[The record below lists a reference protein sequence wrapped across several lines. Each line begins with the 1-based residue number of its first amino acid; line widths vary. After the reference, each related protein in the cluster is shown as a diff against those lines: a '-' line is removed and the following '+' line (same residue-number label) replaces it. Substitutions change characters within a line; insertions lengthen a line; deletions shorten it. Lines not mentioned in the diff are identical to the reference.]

1 MKNKLAINVR
11 GKRKEWSFIFEGDP
25 KFLEEW
31 RSDGLV
37 IDEVINTIPRWW
49 VDLGFSVKL
58 YCDIQDFFTGG
69 EK

>member
-1 MKNKLAINVR
+1 MKRKLAINVR

-31 RSDGLV
+31 RSDGLD
-37 IDEVINTIPRWW
+37 IDEVVNMIPQWW
-49 VDLGFSVKL
+49 VELGLPVKL
-58 YCDIQDFFTGG
+58 YCDLEDFFTGG